1 MFTLTLWL
9 AIVYVSRYVSLGS
22 IAAAFATPL
31 AAYYLGYDYRL
42 VVFTA
47 FVRL

>member
-1 MFTLTLWL
+1 MFALTLWL

-22 IAAAFATPL
+22 IAAAFATLWQPIIW
-31 AAYYLGYDYRL
+31 AMTTGWWFSRL
-42 VVFTA
+42 